1 MTKDS
6 EAAGGG
12 RGGDTEEFGANMQ
25 SDTFLLDQT
34 LRLGHEEESKAG
46 KGERDVSQGVHNVE
60 FGPFALSSP
69 LMHKT
74 SVIWSKNSYD
84 LEL

>member
-12 RGGDTEEFGANMQ
+12 RGGDTELGANMQ
-25 SDTFLLDQT
+25 SDTFLLHQT
-34 LRLGHEEESKAG
+34 LRLGHEEASKAG

>member
-6 EAAGGG
+6 DSAGGG
-12 RGGDTEEFGANMQ
+12 RGGNTELGANMQ
-25 SDTFLLDQT
+25 CDTFLLDQT

-69 LMHKT
+69 LIHKT
-74 SVIWSKNSYD
+74 SLIWSKNSYD
-84 LEL
+84 LEF